1 MFDSTFY
8 KIILDKIS
16 SNVYIT
22 DVETDEIVYMNDFM
36 KQTFHLENPEG
47 QVCWKVLQK
56 GMTGRCSFC
65 KVNELKSKTDKEIIW
80 REKNTVNGR
89 VYTNVDT
96 IYNWNGHLY
105 HMQNSVGPLQMP
117 RCIFKSVLTIF

>member
-1 MFDSTFY
+1 MFNSTFY
-8 KIILDKIS
+8 KNILDKIN

-56 GMTGRCSFC
+56 GMTERCSFC
-65 KVNELKSKTDKEIIW
+65 KVNELKNKEDG
-80 REKNTVNGR
+80 ETV
-89 VYTNVDT
+89 
-96 IYNWNGHLY
+96 
-105 HMQNSVGPLQMP
+105 
-117 RCIFKSVLTIF
+117 